1 MTTCSPLRV
10 VSVAESEGEGAGVSF
25 KTACE
30 TSFARRV
37 DMAAY
42 QRCFPDRVASYLRAT
57 KLSAEEIGCMYG
69 VTARCAQ
76 NWIDGLVAPRADK
89 IALIAL
95 RDPAGFVEHFGQKA
109 RRGVA
114 A

>member
-1 MTTCSPLRV
+1 MSSCPLHTLRPQPV
-10 VSVAESEGEGAGVSF
+10 TARAGVSF
-25 KTACE
+25 KSICE
-30 TSFARRV
+30 TSFARRC
-37 DMAAY
+37 DLAAY
-42 QRCFPDRVASYLRAT
+42 QRCFPDRVAQYLRAT
-57 KLSAEEIGCMYG
+57 RLSAEEIAIMYG

-95 RDPAGFVEHFGQKA
+95 RDPVGFVKHFGE
-109 RRGVA
+109 VA

>member
-1 MTTCSPLRV
+1 MNAHVRHNPCHDTGTG
-10 VSVAESEGEGAGVSF
+10 AAGVSF
-25 KTACE
+25 KDYCE
-30 TSFARRV
+30 TSFARRC
-37 DMAAY
+37 DMVAY
-42 QRCFPDRVASYLRAT
+42 QRCFPDRVAQYLRAT
-57 KLSAEEIGCMYG
+57 KLSAEEVGLMFG

-95 RDPAGFVEHFGQKA
+95 RDPEGFAKHFSED
-109 RRGVA
+109 A